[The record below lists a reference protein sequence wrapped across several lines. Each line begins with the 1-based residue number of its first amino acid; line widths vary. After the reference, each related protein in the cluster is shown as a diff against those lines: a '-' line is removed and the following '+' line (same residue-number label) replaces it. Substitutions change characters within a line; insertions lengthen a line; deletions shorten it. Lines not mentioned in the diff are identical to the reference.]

1 MQSPLRQVETARKTG
16 FLARLKHAAFL
27 GYVYID
33 SAKVHG
39 YNTQCAAEKRHTK
52 TGYGGVAQLAR
63 AFGSYP
69 ECHLFESDRRYHK
82 RTVILIESYRSFSL
96 PKKPMIRA
104 IFTFLRR
111 KASRYG
117 VF

>member
-1 MQSPLRQVETARKTG
+1 MIHFRVKTLKKTNQKRATEKEYLALDSPLSG
-16 FLARLKHAAFL
+16 
-27 GYVYID
+27 
-33 SAKVHG
+33 G
-39 YNTQCAAEKRHTK
+39 YNTPCAAENRHT
-52 TGYGGVAQLAR
+52 TTAYGGVAQLAR

-96 PKKPMIRA
+96 SKKPMIRA
-104 IFTFLRR
+104 FFAFFAI
-111 KASRYG
+111 KVNRYG